1 MKDDYYLK
9 VLETNLAKA
18 ELKLLT
24 LKAEAEQIKN
34 QWGENNFRY
43 IMALERVSISSE
55 YIADQKYFL
64 EHGVSRSPIQSVALP
79 PDILEKL

>member
-1 MKDDYYLK
+1 
-9 VLETNLAKA
+9 
-18 ELKLLT
+18 
-24 LKAEAEQIKN
+24 
-34 QWGENNFRY
+34 
-43 IMALERVSISSE
+43 MALERVSISSE

>member
-9 VLETNLAKA
+9 VLEKNLAKA
-18 ELKLLT
+18 EETLLT
-24 LKAEAEQIKN
+24 LKEEAQQIKK
-34 QWGENNFRY
+34 QYGEKHFRY